1 MFRNSKY
8 LLAKSIFKT
17 IYVLKA
23 AQIILIWS
31 YLQSTFSALISPVCF
46 EVCIITRGVCQTGL
60 FLKQISIV
68 NKHSVFTLIVKLNLG
83 SNK

>member
-1 MFRNSKY
+1 M
-8 LLAKSIFKT
+8 
-17 IYVLKA
+17 
-23 AQIILIWS
+23 
-31 YLQSTFSALISPVCF
+31 CF

-83 SNK
+83 VTSKTTESRQLEFYFGGWDRVGLYRHFIMVWEMPISFLLYIPTE

>member
-1 MFRNSKY
+1 MFKSSKY

-17 IYVLKA
+17 IYVLNGTNNFNMVLSLKHF
-23 AQIILIWS
+23 L
-31 YLQSTFSALISPVCF
+31 SAHFPICVR
-46 EVCIITRGVCQTGL
+46 VCIITRGVCQTGL